1 MRHVMAVEIK
11 NDIWNLRFLCGVL
24 VIFAA
29 AMITGRPHIQYLI
42 ESGGSA
48 EGPGWFAA
56 YLYCSNAFQTLLF
69 IPIAATFAAGGNAE
83 SELRSRFALFYCIR
97 SGRKEYLIGKAAGL
111 IVSGG
116 LMVCLAFGMVL
127 LVVGVRVGNLPMI
140 GENVINP
147 AIFVADTGIRLLCS
161 FLNGALWA
169 LVGGFAAVVTRN
181 RYLAYAVPF
190 ILYYVLTV
198 FQERYYQSMFFLSP
212 RYWAAPIYYCPL
224 FCIALLS
231 VLCILVSVLFMKAV
245 KRRLADG

>member
-11 NDIWNLRFLCGVL
+11 TGIWNLRFLCGVL
-24 VIFAA
+24 VIFTAA
-29 AMITGRPHIQYLI
+29 LITGRPHIRYLI

-48 EGPGWFAA
+48 EGPGWFVA
-56 YLYCSNAFQTLLF
+56 YLYCSNAFNTLLF
-69 IPIAATFAAGGNAE
+69 IPIAVTFAAGGNAE
-83 SELRSRFALFYCIR
+83 SELRSRYALFCCIR
-97 SGRKEYLIGKAAGL
+97 SGRKAYLIGKAAEL
-111 IVSGG
+111 IVTGG

-127 LVVGVRVGNLPMI
+127 AVACMWVENLPMI
-140 GENVINP
+140 GENAMKP
-147 AIFVADTGIRLLCS
+147 AIFLSDTGLRLLCS

-190 ILYYVLTV
+190 ILYYVLTM
-198 FQERYYQSMFFLSP
+198 FQERYYQAMFFLSP
-212 RYWAAPIYYCPL
+212 RYWAAPIYYRPF

-231 VLCILVSVLFMKAV
+231 VLCILVSILFMKAV